1 MGQGN
6 PAKLT
11 RISLGALAPFNP
23 SVCEDYVLVRTANYS
38 VDVPLPS
45 NWTPDSRNFLY
56 RLRGRKAES
65 PIPLTDGPRSLV
77 FNNGLED
84 GRLIRH
90 NGRLLALFSG
100 LYQTWGS
107 WVITKS
113 TMILWDIESRE
124 YRSFPTGKREKNWMP
139 FTHNGD
145 LYALTSTCPFE
156 CLNLTGTTVLEG
168 RGLDSFW
175 SGSSQFIP
183 HGNGYLGVVHRH
195 ESRKYVHAFVYMD
208 ENFNLDLSPP
218 FRFLDRTDI
227 EFCAGIE
234 RHGDELCLSFGVHD
248 EEAYLLW
255 ISNSATAGTGP

>member
-1 MGQGN
+1 M
-6 PAKLT
+6 
-11 RISLGALAPFNP
+11 
-23 SVCEDYVLVRTANYS
+23 
-38 VDVPLPS
+38 
-45 NWTPDSRNFLY
+45 
-56 RLRGRKAES
+56 AES